1 MIAQSELEFALS
13 VQERSYRLLQW
24 LGDAVR
30 KGFVP
35 IVLAHDVAGAGAA
48 AKHWL
53 ERQQGSLPVACRPT
67 DQELDAFANF
77 FGTYLETSFDLDE
90 KSKMRRVSTCGCYCP
105 FCLRLVESRNLI
117 PKSLDSHDKKRA
129 AKLRLRRLEELSI
142 ESGLVFNEDRARS
155 ILGIESQRVDASM
168 SAYAF
173 ALLERLRGFSD
184 GPAVLALWRDFAW
197 NRSGAPI
204 HQFKL
209 RANDILEAE
218 IRLTGLLTS

>member
-1 MIAQSELEFALS
+1 MIAQFELEFALS

-53 ERQQGSLPVACRPT
+53 ERQQGSLPFACRPT
-67 DQELDAFANF
+67 DEDLDAFANF

-90 KSKMRRVSTCGCYCP
+90 KSKMRRIRSCGCYCP

-218 IRLTGLLTS
+218 IRLTGPLTS